1 MRAYTGTQALS
12 QLVQLV
18 RQALDAK
25 QDRDQAVTLAQ
36 VEAAVDQAVN
46 GAVEEAY

>member
-1 MRAYTGTQALS
+1 MRAYT
-12 QLVQLV
+12 
-18 RQALDAK
+18 DAK